1 MSVVTKPARA
11 ARPNP
16 VCALVISSGPHTGA
30 LVRRALGRI
39 TDGHIIEAPTIERAR
54 HVAREVPAG
63 EFCIADLTLPDGS
76 GIPLVHQLRTMGWR
90 RTIVLADSED
100 TIYVRGALKAGV
112 RAYIRTGGAG
122 GAASGSGRPGG
133 TDQFSAREVEVLQLV
148 SQGKTNKEVG
158 AALGLSALT
167 VKSHLARIAR
177 KLGTGDRAAMT
188 YTALRRGL
196 IT

>member
-1 MSVVTKPARA
+1 MS
-11 ARPNP
+11 
-16 VCALVISSGPHTGA
+16 ALVISPGPHTGA
-30 LVRRALGRI
+30 MVRRALGRI
-39 TDGHIIEAPTIERAR
+39 TEGNIIEAPTIEKAR
-54 HVAREVPAG
+54 IVAREVPPG
-63 EFCIADLTLPDGS
+63 EFAISDLTLPDGS

-100 TIYVRGALKAGV
+100 PIYVRGALKAGV
-112 RAYIRTGGAG
+112 RAYIRLGGQSAPGTHRG
-122 GAASGSGRPGG
+122 GGN
-133 TDQFSAREVEVLQLV
+133 DQFSQREIEVLQLV

-158 AALGLSALT
+158 ASLGLSALT

-196 IT
+196 IS

>member
-1 MSVVTKPARA
+1 MTAVTKTARVM
-11 ARPNP
+11 RSNP

-30 LVRRALGRI
+30 MVRRALGRI

-63 EFCIADLTLPDGS
+63 ELCIADLTLPDGS

-112 RAYIRTGGAG
+112 RAYIRTGGTNATTGLNRNG
-122 GAASGSGRPGG
+122 GS
-133 TDQFSAREVEVLQLV
+133 DQFSAREVEVLQLV

>member
-1 MSVVTKPARA
+1 MSVITKNARM
-11 ARPNP
+11 ARPQP
-16 VCALVISSGPHTGA
+16 ISAMVISAGPHTGA
-30 LVRRALGRI
+30 MVRRALGRI
-39 TDGHIIEAPTIERAR
+39 TEGHIIEAQTIERAR
-54 HVAREVPAG
+54 VVAREVPAG

-76 GIPLVHQLRTMGWR
+76 GIPLLHEMRARGWR
-90 RTIVLADSED
+90 RTIVLSDSED
-100 TIYVRGALKAGV
+100 PIYVRGALKTGV
-112 RAYIRTGGAG
+112 RAYIRTGGQPPAG
-122 GAASGSGRPGG
+122 PGTRGAGNE
-133 TDQFSAREVEVLQLV
+133 QFSAREVEVLQLV

-158 AALGLSALT
+158 ASLGLSALT